1 MVKYES
7 ITFPLIRNPAKNVY
21 AGMKPDPESAFELLV
36 DVMIEVVTELGN
48 K

>member
-36 DVMIEVVTELGN
+36 DVRIMVVNELGRR
-48 K
+48 